1 MRVKQTPAWK
11 SLVWVIVLGWSALLL
26 SACGG
31 PGFPN
36 PGEIN
41 NTPTKGQS
49 DFETIESG
57 GGSDYARAGGMEDS
71 AGGSGNTASPSA
83 PPTQDAGNK
92 NEGAPSG
99 RTGDVEEADLY
110 RVRGNL
116 MFYLN
121 TYKGLTLF
129 DLQDPKNPKKLY
141 NLPVY
146 GYPIEMFVE
155 QNTVYALVRDALYL
169 ARVNGKLQF
178 QRRYVSQLV
187 TIDITD
193 PKQPKVL
200 QKFDIKGQLREGVS
214 RKIDDTVYVVSYTPR
229 SYYWGWYYNRTNQT
243 SEQATVYSFNVANPK
258 AVREVQHIDLIKIET
273 QSNSGTTGSSG
284 TGSTGTSTSPGGGVA
299 EPGTT
304 ANGSRS
310 FSGVTISATSN
321 TLLVGERWNVWN
333 YNNSNTRCGSY
344 ESYNELVMHV
354 VDISDTT
361 GKIRVHTK
369 FTVRGD
375 LTDQF
380 KQTYIYDE
388 KTKKGTYFGIFRRQE
403 WSSSNCQGERLIKNT
418 LVSLDISDGKNPKVL
433 DELAFGKPN
442 ETVRGSLFDR
452 DRGIAYAITA
462 QAMDPLYAIDITDPK
477 NLKIRS
483 EIDGLSGDINLFR
496 FIKDRKFLLAI
507 GRDNSS
513 SCTGF
518 GTDRV
523 GTNLAVSIIDVRNV
537 DKIRFVQRK
546 CIAVEGAKWANS
558 EINWNLDQAHKMIG
572 MYSDSTTNLLTVPVS
587 YYVRNENDQFR
598 WWWYEYKSA
607 IGIMKWDLS
616 KYDDTKDHTQQNV
629 LENLGTMIHPK
640 GSVKRTIIFN
650 LTQADQKTNRMVAN
664 LSDTHMSL
672 VDLNDEKNPTML
684 STLEIAPY
692 VRSIYRFGNYVVEQ
706 LNLTSDY
713 NAQYNEFRVKKLN
726 SGDINDTKPVA
737 NFFVGQIRTVMRT
750 GKYLLLFRYKMTLR
764 KSGSNSYVDY
774 DYNTSQLLVVDMSAP
789 EKPKVRG
796 SIDIPFNFIPYY
808 RFFCGTSIA
817 MDLDYYGYYG
827 GYYDGSQNNRWVL
840 SDSGIAA
847 LINQYNNQTR
857 QNETKMLFVD
867 LSNPDKP
874 TYRTETLS
882 TNNNTQYFQMVKLDD
897 KTFYLTH
904 RKVVRTFQQNNY
916 TFSVYKYYAQP
927 WYRQGESWKAGNAIN
942 VPGYLQRAFRDG
954 NKVKLLTRDYG
965 YIAHKTNNY
974 YRYQNVFRFYL
985 LEQGNNKA
993 TLQDFKSFNG
1003 WHLRSMLQDG
1013 NRLYIVGRRDWY
1025 YMETHQDD
1033 QYAQSDNLFAF
1044 DMSGDRF
1051 KELMSQNTQTYNV
1064 QLMGIHQQR
1073 LFLNLQG
1080 DGVLIVDMQDPKNAK
1095 GLHFE
1100 RTLGWLTHIE
1110 FSGDKALL
1118 AAGHF
1123 GVYEVDLNKVTIPEL

>member
-11 SLVWVIVLGWSALLL
+11 TLVGWMVFGWAALLL
-26 SACGG
+26 VGCGA
-31 PGFPN
+31 PSSLPE

-41 NTPTKGQS
+41 ATPTKGQS
-49 DFETIESG
+49 DFETIEN
-57 GGSDYARAGGMEDS
+57 GGSDYARAGTMEDS
-71 AGGSGNTASPSA
+71 AGGAGAPNASPSA
-83 PPTQDAGNK
+83 PPTQDAGT
-92 NEGAPSG
+92 NEKGAPSG
-99 RTGDVEEADLY
+99 RTGTVEEADLY
-110 RVRGNL
+110 RVRGNM

-155 QNTVYALVRDALYL
+155 KNTVYALVRDALYL

-187 TIDITD
+187 TIDITN
-193 PKQPKVL
+193 PKAPRVL
-200 QKFDIKGQLREGVS
+200 QKFDIKGKLREGVS
-214 RKIDDTVYVVSYTPR
+214 RKIENTVYVVSYTPR
-229 SYYWGWYYNRTNQT
+229 SYYWGWAYSRGNQT
-243 SEQATVYSFNVANPK
+243 TEQATVYSFNVKDPK
-258 AVREVQHIDLIKIET
+258 AVREVQHIDLIKIQT
-273 QSNSGTTGSSG
+273 NNNSGSSN
-284 TGSTGTSTSPGGGVA
+284 GSTGTSTSPGGGVA
-299 EPGTT
+299 EPGRTS
-304 ANGSRS
+304 NGSRN

-321 TLLVGERWNVWN
+321 TLLVGERWNVWK
-333 YNNSNTRCGSY
+333 YNNNSSRCGSY
-344 ESYNELVMHV
+344 ESYSELVMHV
-354 VDISDTT
+354 VDISDAS

-369 FTVRGD
+369 FSVRGD

-403 WSSSNCQGERLIKNT
+403 WSSSNCRGERVIKNT

-442 ETVRGSLFDR
+442 ETVRGSVFDR

-462 QAMDPLYAIDITDPK
+462 QAMDPLYAIDITDPSD
-477 NLKIRS
+477 LKIRS
-483 EIDGLSGDINLFR
+483 EIDGLSGDVNLFR
-496 FIKDRKFLLAI
+496 FIADRKFLLAI

-523 GTNLAVSIIDVRNV
+523 GTKLAVSIIDVRNV
-537 DKIRFVQRK
+537 DKIRLVQRK
-546 CIAVEGAKWANS
+546 CIAVEGAKWATS

-572 MYSDSTTNLLTVPVS
+572 MYSDKNVNLLTVPVS
-587 YYVRNENDQFR
+587 YHVRNENNQFR

-650 LTQADQKTNRMVAN
+650 LTQADQKTNRVVAN

-672 VDLNDEKNPTML
+672 VDLNDIKNPSML
-684 STLEIAPY
+684 SSLEIAPY

-706 LNLTSDY
+706 LNLTSSN

-726 SGDINDTKPVA
+726 SGDINDTKAVA

-750 GKYLLLFRYKMTLR
+750 SKYLLLFRYKMTMR
-764 KSGSNSYVDY
+764 KSGTREYVDY
-774 DYNTSQLLVVDMSAP
+774 DYNTSQLLIIDMSAP

-808 RFFCGTSIA
+808 RFFCGTSPA
-817 MDLDYYGYYG
+817 MDLGYYGYHNYYG
-827 GYYDGSQNNRWVL
+827 GSQNTRWVL
-840 SDSGIAA
+840 NDNGIAA
-847 LINQYNNQTR
+847 LISGYNRNTR
-857 QNETKMLFVD
+857 KNETKMLFVD

-874 TYRTETLS
+874 TYS
-882 TNNNTQYFQMVKLDD
+882 TQQLPSNQQFFQLVKLDD
-897 KTFYLTH
+897 KAFYLTH
-904 RKVVRTFQQNNY
+904 RKAVRTIRSGNY
-916 TFSVYKYYAQP
+916 AFTVYKYFAQP
-927 WYRQGESWKAGNAIN
+927 WYRQGESWKAGKSIN

-954 NKVKLLTRDYG
+954 NKVKLLTRDFG
-965 YIAHKTNNY
+965 YIRHKTNNY

-985 LEQGNNKA
+985 LEQGSNKA

-1003 WHLRSMLQDG
+1003 WNLRSMLLDG
-1013 NRLYIVGRRDWY
+1013 SRLYLVGQRDWY
-1025 YMETHQDD
+1025 YMQNNKDD
-1033 QYAQSDNLFAF
+1033 KYAQSDNLFAF
-1044 DMSGDRF
+1044 DLSGDRF
-1051 KELMSQNTQTYNV
+1051 KELVSANTRTYNV
-1064 QLMGIHQQR
+1064 QLMGVHQQR

-1080 DGVLIVDMQDPKNAK
+1080 DGVLVIDMRDTKNPK

-1123 GVYEVDLNKVTIPEL
+1123 GVYEVDLTKVTIPAL